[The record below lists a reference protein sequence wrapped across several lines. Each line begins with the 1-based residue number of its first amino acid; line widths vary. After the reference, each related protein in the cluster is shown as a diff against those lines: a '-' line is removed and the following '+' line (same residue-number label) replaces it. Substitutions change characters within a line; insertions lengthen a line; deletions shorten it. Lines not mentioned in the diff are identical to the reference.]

1 MPLHRTAALVALLA
15 LTACSNW
22 GTSKVNPTN
31 WFSGA
36 QANAVVPVATE
47 LPGDPRPLVDRILS
61 MQIENHT
68 TGAIVRATGLPPT
81 QGFWNAE
88 LVALP
93 INDKG
98 KLVLEFHLVPPG
110 PGAPVV
116 NQRSREITVAYD
128 VTAYQLRTITSI
140 EVRSASN
147 SMTKKP

>member
-1 MPLHRTAALVALLA
+1 MPLRRSVALIALLA

-22 GTSKVNPTN
+22 SESKVNPTN

-36 QANAVVPVATE
+36 QADAVVPVATQ
-47 LPGDPRPLVDRILS
+47 LPSDPRPLVDRLLS

-68 TGAIVRATGLPPT
+68 TGVIVRATGLPPT
-81 QGFWNAE
+81 QGYWNAE
-88 LVALP
+88 LVAQP
-93 INDKG
+93 VDDKG
-98 KLVLEFHLVPPG
+98 KLVLEFHLVPPA